1 MTFFCTLSYSQEEL
15 TVKKKLKNTIKWNP
29 TPLAFGGN
37 NWVFGYERVLFP
49 SQTASINVGLIQF
62 PELAAN
68 STGILRNV
76 ERTKSSGFTLSAD
89 FCFYPTKR
97 NRLPAPDG
105 VYFGPFL
112 NYFQYNTD
120 FSVDVY
126 KAGVLEG
133 QGTIDTEIDILF
145 VGFQLGYQFIIWDRL
160 TLDLILFGPALG
172 MHSADLKAQGDLEAG
187 EDVQEFL
194 DYLKDQFPLAGE
206 LASSGEATAIGS
218 TTTWSAGYR
227 YSFSLGFRF

>member
-1 MTFFCTLSYSQEEL
+1 M
-15 TVKKKLKNTIKWNP
+15 
-29 TPLAFGGN
+29 
-37 NWVFGYERVLFP
+37 
-49 SQTASINVGLIQF
+49 
-62 PELAAN
+62 
-68 STGILRNV
+68 
-76 ERTKSSGFTLSAD
+76 
-89 FCFYPTKR
+89 
-97 NRLPAPDG
+97 
-105 VYFGPFL
+105 
-112 NYFQYNTD
+112 
-120 FSVDVY
+120 DVY